1 MFPLW
6 PLAHSHGHKAA
17 KRVTPPW
24 RIPKA
29 LPPYNLIG
37 ALRQSNMAQ
46 MKEQSKTPE
55 RELSDEEIANQ
66 SDAKFKTLLIRML
79 TEMVEY
85 GCKIEEKVKAMKI

>member
-1 MFPLW
+1 MQ
-6 PLAHSHGHKAA
+6 HK
-17 KRVTPPW
+17 
-24 RIPKA
+24 
-29 LPPYNLIG
+29 G
-37 ALRQSNMAQ
+37 AMRQRNMAQ

-85 GCKIEEKVKAMKI
+85 GCKIEEKAK